1 MLLTANDIS
10 ILIGR
15 IALGNREAFTDLYS
29 ATSPKL
35 FGVCLRILN
44 NRAEAEDALQEVY
57 IKIWRDASKFA
68 PSDFSPMSWLIAIA
82 RNHAIDR
89 IRASKPVAVDVDE
102 MADLSD
108 EAANPEKEAILSSD
122 RRGIERC
129 LDELPEARA
138 VAIRGAYLEG
148 YSYQEL
154 AEQQKIPLNTVR
166 TWLRRGLLKLKE
178 CLER

>member
-1 MLLTANDIS
+1 MLLSANDIS

-89 IRASKPVAVDVDE
+89 IRASKPVAVDIDE

-108 EAANPEKEAILSSD
+108 EAANPEKGAI
-122 RRGIERC
+122 
-129 LDELPEARA
+129 
-138 VAIRGAYLEG
+138 AIRGAYLEG

-154 AEQQKIPLNTVR
+154 AEQQNIPLNTVR